1 MQFDIKLGKS
11 YATFPRTPVGE
22 IISEINHRI
31 QRPSYVPSV
40 GITGLGVSCCLGL
53 IFPWSVAATV
63 LLVNLLVTLGIY
75 WKEKGDRVTVL
86 HYEFDHDINNYF
98 STVQRA
104 CRNLAGSE
112 KIWLEDRRQLIQDHQ
127 KSKGA
132 SHSVSFSQ
140 TLVRIKRLAP
150 PHVQINLDIWGI
162 DVGQLKL
169 FFLPDYVL
177 VFRKGLYSAASYSSF
192 DIHYE
197 PEIINIRGGRIP
209 SDAQVNQQTNLETGA
224 ASGSRVTQVQYG
236 LLKIVSSVGFC
247 LRLHVSNSL
256 LAEKFIENFRNAQGI
271 LSRRRQEQARTM
283 HGRNGHPMESGGHRS
298 AYEVLGVKPN
308 ASLEEI
314 KQAYHQA
321 ARLNHPDLVAGLAP
335 EFQELATR
343 RIREINAA
351 YRELRQK
358 VHR

>member
-31 QRPSYVPSV
+31 QRPSYVPSIGV
-40 GITGLGVSCCLGL
+40 TGLGISLCLGL
-53 IFPWSVAATV
+53 ILPWSVAATV
-63 LLVNLLVTLGIY
+63 LIVNLLVIAGIY
-75 WKEKGDRVTVL
+75 LKEKGDRVTVL
-86 HYEFDHDINNYF
+86 HYEFDQDINKYF
-98 STVQRA
+98 STVQKA

-112 KIWLEDRRQLIQDHQ
+112 KIWLEERRQLIQDHE

-140 TLVRIKRLAP
+140 TVVRIKRLAP
-150 PHVQINLDIWGI
+150 PFVQINLEIWGI

-177 VFRKGLYSAASYSSF
+177 IFRKGFYSAASYSSF
-192 DIHYE
+192 EIHYE

-209 SDAQVNQQTNLETGA
+209 SDAQVNQQTRLENGA
-224 ASGSRVTQVQYG
+224 GSNRVTQVQYG

-256 LAEKFIENFRNAQGI
+256 LAEKFIENFRSAQGI
-271 LSRRRQEQARTM
+271 LSRRRQEQVRAAY
-283 HGRNGHPMESGGHRS
+283 GRNGHPMESGGHKS

-321 ARLNHPDLVAGLAP
+321 ARQNHPDLVAGLAP
-335 EFQELATR
+335 EFQELATQ

-358 VHR
+358 VTR